1 MNEKMVIIII
11 KNFFIN
17 IFTYYICFKIVK
29 KQKLNFINIVIVVIA
44 SILSTLLYGILNQ
57 KINHLFVIFLI
68 YIIQLIFLNV
78 IMKDGGQ
85 SFIIITLIANSITY
99 VLFMI
104 ATIFETLI
112 KYLFKIHNGMIDLV
126 LILMIEIIFIHGFFK
141 IKRFSKGIDFLR
153 NKTNNNYFEILM
165 INISAIIIFAY
176 CFFRNYDKNTITQV
190 LIPFFTLGVIM
201 LIMIQKTITLYYKQ
215 KLLAKTIDDYKSEIA
230 DKDEQIKKLSEEKF
244 KISKL
249 NHEFYNR
256 QKSLEKKVNDFIN
269 NANVETAPELSVIES
284 INKLTKEYSNGL
296 ENIKGLEKL
305 PATEIEEIDDM
316 FKYMQSECKNK
327 NINFALQMN
336 GNIHHLVNKIIPQ
349 DKLVTLIGDHIRDAI
364 IAIDFS
370 NNNFKSILVILGMK
384 DNCYELCIYDSG
396 IEFEIKTLEKLG
408 LEPATTHKDTG
419 GTGIGF
425 MTTFE
430 TLKEKKAS
438 LIINER
444 HGMSA
449 EDYTK
454 AIVIR
459 FDGKNEYKI
468 CSYRADEIRKKI
480 KDNRIIIEEL

>member
-1 MNEKMVIIII
+1 MDI
-11 KNFFIN
+11 
-17 IFTYYICFKIVK
+17 
-29 KQKLNFINIVIVVIA
+29 NFINSVFKVLSVITYTLYIYMRIMNIKLEYRKWILLT
-44 SILSTLLYGILNQ
+44 ILSCILTGIYMIG
-57 KINHLFVIFLI
+57 KI
-68 YIIQLIFLNV
+68 YIESTLNIFIMYLILY
-78 IMKDGGQ
+78 
-85 SFIIITLIANSITY
+85 FIIGKLNNNMMSSSMVAMLISIAICFSTLTIAVVVS
-99 VLFMI
+99 F
-104 ATIFETLI
+104 FFKPLI
-112 KYLFKIHNGMIDLV
+112 IKTGLAILYIL
-126 LILMIEIIFIHGFFK
+126 LILFIQGITILGFFK
-141 IKRFSKGIDFLR
+141 IKRFQNGFSFLK
-153 NKTNNNYFEILM
+153 KTMFSEYLDVIM
-165 INISAIIIFAY
+165 INISAMLVLAY
-176 CFFRNYDKNTITQV
+176 CLFGNYYGNVTKNIFVAFMAICILTI
-190 LIPFFTLGVIM
+190 L
-201 LIMIQKTITLYYKQ
+201 MIQKTITLYYKQ

-230 DKDEQIKKLSEEKF
+230 DKDEQIKMLSEEKF

-269 NANVETAPELSVIES
+269 NANTEIAAELSVIES

-305 PATEIEEIDDM
+305 QSTEIEEIDDM

-327 NINFALQMN
+327 NINFALQVN

-349 DKLVTLIGDHIRDAI
+349 NKLVTLIGDHIRDAI
-364 IAIDFS
+364 IAINSSD
-370 NNNFKSILVILGMK
+370 NNFKSILVILGMK

-430 TLKEKKAS
+430 TLKETKAS